1 MRKLTTWGLLLV
13 LSFTMA
19 CSMSAKT
26 EKEDHAA
33 GTVSEVADGAGE
45 VITLTKAEFLTKVF
59 NYEKNPNQWVYEG
72 TKPCIIDFYADWCG
86 PCRQVAPVLK
96 ELAGEYKGK
105 IIIYKINVDKE
116 KELAAVF
123 GVQSTPTFL
132 FVPAKGQP
140 QLGQGALPKEMFKEQ
155 IDKFLLGK

>member
-33 GTVSEVADGAGE
+33 GTVSEVADEAGE

-72 TKPCIIDFYADWCG
+72 KKPCIIDFYADWCG

-123 GVQSTPTFL
+123 GVQSIPTFL

>member
-1 MRKLTTWGLLLV
+1 MEHKFTTDN
-13 LSFTMA
+13 F
-19 CSMSAKT
+19 
-26 EKEDHAA
+26 EKEVLA
-33 GTVSEVADGAGE
+33 SEVP
-45 VITLTKAEFLTKVF
+45 VLV
-59 NYEKNPNQWVYEG
+59 
-72 TKPCIIDFYADWCG
+72 DFYADWCG

-123 GVQSTPTFL
+123 GVQSIPTFL